1 MARGEVMRK
10 GPRSA
15 RRAPQSLR
23 RSPTEAKQKGGAR
36 FEPNRSTQKNYD
48 HYISLARAAALSG
61 NTIEAENY
69 YQHAEHYYRS
79 MAAASQEI

>member
-15 RRAPQSLR
+15 RRAPQSRR

-36 FEPNRSTQKNYD
+36 FDPKQSPQRNYE

-69 YQHAEHYYRS
+69 YQHAEHLYRS
-79 MAAASQEI
+79 MVATSQEI

>member
-15 RRAPQSLR
+15 RRAPQSRR

-36 FEPNRSTQKNYD
+36 FDPKRSPQRNYE

-69 YQHAEHYYRS
+69 YQHAEHFYRS
-79 MAAASQEI
+79 MVATSQEI